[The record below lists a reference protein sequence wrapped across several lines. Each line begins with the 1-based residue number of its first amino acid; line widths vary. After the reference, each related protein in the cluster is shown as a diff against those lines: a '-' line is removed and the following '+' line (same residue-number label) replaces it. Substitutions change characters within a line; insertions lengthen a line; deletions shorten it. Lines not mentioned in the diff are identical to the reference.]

1 MICLIVLWALYF
13 YLTEHLIT
21 QIYVIYYIIYKVNID
36 MDFSVTS
43 VYINVSMYLYCLS
56 ASACISFAKSFWIF
70 LFSSIWVCWLSF
82 YLIPF
87 CF

>member
-1 MICLIVLWALYF
+1 
-13 YLTEHLIT
+13 
-21 QIYVIYYIIYKVNID
+21 

-70 LFSSIWVCWLSF
+70 FVFF
-82 YLIPF
+82 YLSLLVVILSYSILF
-87 CF
+87 LGDFFLMKERKGVDSDS